1 MSLKFEAISRKQL
14 YVTSYPTGSTP
25 GHLFVK
31 QPYNASGWQR
41 VWNFQIGRDGQESG
55 DPTGNNKAHIPICP
69 YHMPQ
74 ANRFATPAFNIQY
87 RKQKDLIRMDDLNR
101 LIDRLNTFVYVWNAE
116 YNDIKNY
123 GITSKARIRLR
134 EFTSYVNV
142 DNVDPDKKRGVT
154 VREVQNNTMFKNFK
168 KLYIRVLYGDTS
180 TKDTMTSKMNTVG
193 ILNTDMVVG
202 DLNLVHLPK
211 YFSKLGTES
220 DTNLNYKSVQNL
232 LEPHKFQ
239 FTHASNNKVKILDE
253 NDIEKG
259 SIDINKTYELIYH
272 SLDKDASKPVNRII
286 MFKVIPEPVSYTGG
300 TDFPAYNQ
308 YTYQGYLPF
317 PKFGVDEVGSVGN
330 GNSNNNT
337 NPNFK
342 IVTGT
347 GPSIVIPTT
356 NSAEN
361 KDQIYHVYREQEPDP
376 DPILPTPGNPNP
388 VQPEKPIQ
396 LINPRLY
403 IDITNSTNK
412 QTILNSDSVI
422 KININFNNT
431 NVSKYPIDI
440 YFNLDT
446 TEPEDHD
453 VTNSDE
459 VEWDEDYLL
468 APYKLTI
475 PAGFN
480 SGIITIPNPWYD
492 TSIFKKDI
500 QKCWLVLSGITVGED
515 VGKITTNDIVEI
527 SVFPVKIITTVKMEI
542 PLLRENITSDIVVY
556 LENST
561 LTSQTTDLTITFK
574 DNQYGIEHD
583 VIIPGGTMYGSFSFT
598 PKPISEKSSVGFEV
612 TKVSTHTFEQL
623 NSTITYAQSNVAVAS
638 GSVEIEGGEVRSLI
652 INSPKK
658 LPIIKAINWTQT
670 RDSID
675 LCIEALSS
683 LSQVA
688 FSGVQDTDTMYKIN
702 DFKQQHAKQTNN
714 YNKDDPDTNFYNYQ
728 IKNDTGNATIIKVD
742 FYNTLVDAYKLLI
755 NSCIC
760 NCDCKCNVNCSCNTN
775 CGCNY
780 SG

>member
-1 MSLKFEAISRKQL
+1 MSLKFGAISRQQL
-14 YVTSYPTGSTP
+14 YVTSYSGKN
-25 GHLFVK
+25 LFVK
-31 QPYNASGWQR
+31 QPRNATGWQR
-41 VWNFQIGRDGQESG
+41 VWNFQIGRDGQELG

-74 ANRFATPAFNIQY
+74 ANRFATPAFNISY

-101 LIDRLNTFVYVWNAE
+101 LIDRLNSFVYVWNAE

-134 EFTSYVNV
+134 DFTSYVNV
-142 DNVDPDKKRGVT
+142 DNVEPDEKRGVT
-154 VREVQNNTMFKNFK
+154 IKEIQTNTLFKNFK
-168 KLYIRVLYGDTS
+168 KLYIRVLYGDS
-180 TKDTMTSKMNTVG
+180 TTKATMTTKMNTVG
-193 ILNTDMVVG
+193 ILNTDIVVG

-211 YFSKLGTES
+211 YFNKLGTETDS
-220 DTNLNYKSVQNL
+220 NINYKSVQNM

-239 FTHASNNKVKILDE
+239 FTHATNNKVKILDE
-253 NDIEKG
+253 NDIEKS

-272 SLDKDASKPVNRII
+272 DVDKDGSKPVNRII

-300 TDFPAYNQ
+300 TDYPSYNQ
-308 YTYQGYLPF
+308 YSYQGYLPF
-317 PKFGVDEVGSVGN
+317 PKFGDDDTGTVGN
-330 GNSNNNT
+330 GNSNGNT

-342 IVTGT
+342 TVIGT
-347 GPSIVIPTT
+347 GPNIVIPTT
-356 NSAEN
+356 NSSSIQ
-361 KDQIYHVYREQEPDP
+361 DQIYYVFNEQEPDP

-396 LINPRLY
+396 LKNPRIW
-403 IDITNSTNK
+403 IDIMNSSDKPTL
-412 QTILNSDSVI
+412 LNTDSVI
-422 KININFNNT
+422 KIKAYFDNT
-431 NVSKYPIDI
+431 EASDYPIDI
-440 YFNLDT
+440 YFNLDID
-446 TEPEDHD
+446 ELAEHD
-453 VTNSDE
+453 VTDSNE
-459 VEWDEDYLL
+459 VEWDEDYRLS
-468 APYKLTI
+468 PYKITI
-475 PAGFN
+475 PAGFT
-480 SGIITIPNPWYD
+480 SSIITIPNPYYD

-500 QKCWLVLSGITVGED
+500 KKCWLVLSGID
-515 VGKITTNDIVEI
+515 AGKDIGKLTTNDIIEI
-527 SVFPVKIITTVKMEI
+527 SVFPVKIVTSVKMEI
-542 PLLRENITSDIVVY
+542 PLLRENVTSDIVVY

-574 DNQYGIEHD
+574 DNQYDIEHD
-583 VIIPGGTMYGSFSFT
+583 VVIPGGTMYGSFSFT
-598 PKPISEKSSVGFEV
+598 PKPISEKSSVGFTV
-612 TKVSTHTFEQL
+612 TKVSAHTYEQL

-638 GSVEIEGGEVRSLI
+638 GSVVIEGGEIRSLI
-652 INSPKK
+652 INNPKK

-683 LSQVA
+683 LSQVS
-688 FSGVQDTDTMYKIN
+688 FSGLQDTDTMYKIN